1 MSYAIYTTNWS
12 KAFFVA
18 FSGIC
23 FSLLLI
29 SSKFNSFIRL
39 LSSLILLS
47 LLSIRCCT
55 CSIFYLSSFDIPPA
69 ATGFLYI
76 GLTPYLF
83 YYILPSTSSYNITCC
98 RIFNSFIKSSWSTF
112 MFKSLTAFSVT
123 ILISSTFFSF
133 CCTFLSSALKCLV
146 KSTFF

>member
-1 MSYAIYTTNWS
+1 MSFSAIDSNYLVTLSLTRSMLFINCSSISLMICLDWFMSYAIYTTNWS

-18 FSGIC
+18 FSGIY
-23 FSLLLI
+23 FSLLFI

-39 LSSLILLS
+39 FSSLILLS

-83 YYILPSTSSYNITCC
+83 YYILPSTSSYIITCY
-98 RIFNSFIKSSWSTF
+98 RIFNSFIKSS
-112 MFKSLTAFSVT
+112 
-123 ILISSTFFSF
+123 
-133 CCTFLSSALKCLV
+133 
-146 KSTFF
+146 